1 LHRAYHALPKV
12 FTNSAGQ
19 PTGAVYG
26 FASMLLKVIEDL
38 KPDFMAVAFDERGPT
53 FRHVEYVD
61 YKKGRPEMD
70 SELVTQVPLVRQ
82 LLTELQVPFFSL
94 QGFEGD
100 DIIAS
105 LNRQAARL
113 APHLSES
120 PRDSKRVGHLI
131 EPSGS
136 DMAGG
141 RGEKHSHLKTFIVTG
156 DMDMLQ
162 LVDQDTFVY
171 APKKGISEIITY
183 DPQVVKETQGL
194 NPSQI
199 TDYKGLRG
207 DASDRI
213 PGVRGIGEKTALALL
228 QEFNSLE
235 EIYQNLGKVEPKVAK
250 KLAEDA
256 EAAALSKK
264 LATVVPDVPITLEL
278 DKCRFRARDKVKM
291 AEVLRSF
298 GFKSL
303 AKRLVPEENFTKG
316 VPSAEQMRF
325 V

>member
-1 LHRAYHALPKV
+1 MNLVLVDGNSLLHRAYHALPKV

-19 PTGAVYG
+19 PTGAVFG

-38 KPDFMAVAFDERGPT
+38 RPGYLAVAFDEKGPT
-53 FRHVEYVD
+53 FRHAEYVD

-70 SELVTQVPLVRQ
+70 SDLVVQLPLVRQ
-82 LLTELQVPFFSL
+82 LLTELGVPFFGI
-94 QGFEGD
+94 QGYEGD

-105 LNRQAARL
+105 LNQQA
-113 APHLSES
+113 
-120 PRDSKRVGHLI
+120 
-131 EPSGS
+131 
-136 DMAGG
+136 
-141 RGEKHSHLKTFIVTG
+141 GEKFSGLKTYIVTG
-156 DMDMLQ
+156 DLDMLQ
-162 LVDQDTFVY
+162 LVDQNTFVY
-171 APKKGISEIITY
+171 APKKGISETITY

-194 NPSQI
+194 YPRQI

-213 PGVRGIGEKTALALL
+213 PGVKGIGEKTARDLL
-228 QEFNSLE
+228 QKFNSLE
-235 EIYQNLGKVEPKVAK
+235 EIYRNLGEVEPAVAK

-264 LATVVPDVPITLEL
+264 LATVVPDAPITLEL
-278 DKCRFRARDKVKM
+278 DKCRFRARDKAKM
-291 AEVLRSF
+291 AKVLRSF

-303 AKRLVPEENFTKG
+303 AKRLASEKIPEKNVIG
-316 VPSAEQMRF
+316 AEQMSL

>member
-1 LHRAYHALPKV
+1 MNLVLIDGNSLLHRAYHALPKV

-53 FRHVEYVD
+53 FRHVEYVG

-70 SELVTQVPLVRQ
+70 SELVTQVPIVRQ

-105 LNRQAARL
+105 LNQQA
-113 APHLSES
+113 
-120 PRDSKRVGHLI
+120 
-131 EPSGS
+131 
-136 DMAGG
+136 
-141 RGEKHSHLKTFIVTG
+141 GEGHSHLKTYIVTG
-156 DMDMLQ
+156 DLDMLQ

-171 APKKGISEIITY
+171 APKKGISETITY

-194 NPSQI
+194 NPWQI

-213 PGVRGIGEKTALALL
+213 PGVRGIGEKTARALL
-228 QEFNSLE
+228 QKFNSLE
-235 EIYQNLGKVEPKVAK
+235 EIYQNLGK
-250 KLAEDA
+250 
-256 EAAALSKK
+256 
-264 LATVVPDVPITLEL
+264 
-278 DKCRFRARDKVKM
+278 
-291 AEVLRSF
+291 
-298 GFKSL
+298 
-303 AKRLVPEENFTKG
+303 
-316 VPSAEQMRF
+316 
-325 V
+325 

>member
-1 LHRAYHALPKV
+1 MNLVLIDGNSLLHRAYHALPKV

-38 KPDFMAVAFDERGPT
+38 RPDYLAVAFDEKGPT
-53 FRHVEYVD
+53 FRHAQYVD

-70 SELVTQVPLVRQ
+70 SELVAQVPLVRQ

-94 QGFEGD
+94 QGYEGD

-105 LNRQAARL
+105 LNQQAGLPAT
-113 APHLSES
+113 P
-120 PRDSKRVGHLI
+120 
-131 EPSGS
+131 
-136 DMAGG
+136 
-141 RGEKHSHLKTFIVTG
+141 KHSYLKTYIVTG
-156 DMDMLQ
+156 DLDMLQ

-171 APKKGISEIITY
+171 APKKGISETITY

-194 NPSQI
+194 NPWQI

-213 PGVRGIGEKTALALL
+213 PGVKGIGEKTARALL
-228 QEFNSLE
+228 QKFNTLE
-235 EIYQNLGKVEPKVAK
+235 EIYQNLGEVEPAVAK

-264 LATVVPDVPITLEL
+264 LATVAPDAPITLEL
-278 DKCRFRARDKVKM
+278 DQCRFRAKDKVKM

-303 AKRLVPEENFTKG
+303 AKRLAPEKIPEKKVTE
-316 VPSAEQMRF
+316 AEQMSL